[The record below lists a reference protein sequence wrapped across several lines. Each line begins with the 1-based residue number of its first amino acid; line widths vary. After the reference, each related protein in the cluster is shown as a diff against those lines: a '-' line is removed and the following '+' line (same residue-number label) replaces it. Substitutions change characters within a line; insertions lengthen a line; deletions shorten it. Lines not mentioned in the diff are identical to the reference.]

1 MRFKS
6 KKEKYTEPYTRD
18 GKTVQVPREREVQVP
33 TLPRNWD
40 RIGVRVVVG
49 LVTVLTGAAIT
60 WSTWSIGELFQ
71 GGAGYIAAVV
81 FDLAWAVCLL
91 LTVLGRF
98 DPDKR
103 KFSDRLG
110 WWLLIATMGL
120 IFWHGM
126 NRGSVGMAVGGAAV
140 SLFAKVLW
148 LGVMKHVHRDLSPED
163 QAWVE
168 SEISTANA
176 MLAVADARRQA
187 AQAEQRAA
195 LQLLAME
202 RERAAMAEAYGLPVL
217 DSAVAMPPGAVATG
231 ENSAVAGGGGATA
244 TQAPSV
250 TGASA
255 TAALPAAV
263 PTADLAAIVAAVLA
277 AQGSAIAGGAGADAT
292 PDAEVIEDQDQDDA
306 ILPPLEPP
314 TLSNL
319 SKADAIRIAVRKR
332 PELQPAQIAEL
343 LAGYDVQVSPDYV
356 RQIRNR
362 DQAERTAAELGDASG
377 EVVPIRREG

>member
-1 MRFKS
+1 MRTKLR
-6 KKEKYTEPYTRD
+6 KEKYTEPYTRD
-18 GKTVQVPREREVQVP
+18 GKTVQVPREREVQMP
-33 TLPRNWD
+33 ALPRNWD

-49 LVTVLTGAAIT
+49 LVTVLTLAAIT

-71 GGAGYIAAVV
+71 GGAGYIAAGV
-81 FDLAWAVCLL
+81 FDLAWAVSLV
-91 LTVLGRF
+91 LTYLGRF
-98 DPDKR
+98 DKKKR
-103 KFSDRLG
+103 EFSDNLG
-110 WWLLIATMGL
+110 WWLLAATMGL

-126 NRGSVGMAVGGAAV
+126 EQGSVGMAVGGAAV

-148 LGVMKHVHRDLSPED
+148 LGVMKHVHRELSPED
-163 QAWVE
+163 QAWVQAE
-168 SEISTANA
+168 VSSANA

-202 RERAAMAEAYGLPVL
+202 RERAAMAEAYGLPVP
-217 DSAVAMPPGAVATG
+217 DSVVATAPGAVATG
-231 ENSAVAGGGGATA
+231 GAGALAGAPGA
-244 TQAPSV
+244 DAPQAPAV
-250 TGASA
+250 TGTSA

-263 PTADLAAIVAAVLA
+263 PTVDVAAIVAAVLA
-277 AQGSAIAGGAGADAT
+277 AQGGASARGAGADAT
-292 PDAEVIEDQDQDDA
+292 PDAEVIEDQDQDE

-332 PELQPAQIAEL
+332 PELQPAQVAEL
-343 LAGYDVQVSPDYV
+343 LAGYEVSVTADYV

-362 DQAERTAAELGDASG
+362 DQDALTSAELGDASG

>member
-18 GKTVQVPREREVQVP
+18 GKTVQVSREREVQVP

-49 LVTVLTGAAIT
+49 LVTVLTLAAIT

-71 GGAGYIAAVV
+71 GGAGYIAAGV
-81 FDLAWAVCLL
+81 FDLAWAVSLV
-91 LTVLGRF
+91 LTYLGRF
-98 DPDKR
+98 DKKKR
-103 KFSDRLG
+103 EFSDNLG
-110 WWLLIATMGL
+110 WWLLAATMGL

-126 NRGSVGMAVGGAAV
+126 EQGSVGMAVGGAAV

-148 LGVMKHVHRDLSPED
+148 LGVMKHVHRELSPED
-163 QAWVE
+163 QAWVQAE
-168 SEISTANA
+168 VSSANA

-202 RERAAMAEAYGLPVL
+202 RERAAMAEAYGLPVP
-217 DSAVAMPPGAVATG
+217 DSAVATQAGALVSGESGASAGAPGAVAPQV
-231 ENSAVAGGGGATA
+231 SAGAGATA
-244 TQAPSV
+244 P
-250 TGASA
+250 
-255 TAALPAAV
+255 AALPAAV
-263 PTADLAAIVAAVLA
+263 PTADVAAIVAAVLA
-277 AQGSAIAGGAGADAT
+277 AQGGAPATAPGADAT
-292 PDAEVIEDQDQDDA
+292 HDAEVIEDQDDT

-319 SKADAIRIAVRKR
+319 SKADAIRIALRKR
-332 PELQPAQIAEL
+332 PELQPAQISEL
-343 LAGYDVQVSPDYV
+343 LAGYEVQVSADYV
-356 RQIRNR
+356 RQVRNR
-362 DQAERTAAELGDASG
+362 DQEERTAAELGDASG

>member
-1 MRFKS
+1 MRS
-6 KKEKYTEPYTRD
+6 KRKTEKYTEPYTRE
-18 GKTVQVPREREVQVP
+18 GKTVQVEKERQVQVP

-49 LVTVLTGAAIT
+49 LVTVLTLAAIT

-71 GGAGYIAAVV
+71 GGAGYIAAGV
-81 FDLAWAVCLL
+81 FDLAWAVSLV
-91 LTVLGRF
+91 LTYLGRF
-98 DPDKR
+98 DKEKR
-103 KFSDRLG
+103 EFSDRLG
-110 WWLLIATMGL
+110 WWLLVATMGL

-148 LGVMKHVHRDLSPED
+148 LGVMKHVHRELSPED
-163 QAWVE
+163 QAWVQA
-168 SEISTANA
+168 EISGANA

-202 RERAAMAEAYGLPVL
+202 RERSAMAEAYGLPVP
-217 DSAVAMPPGAVATG
+217 DSASATQDSAVATG
-231 ENSAVAGGGGATA
+231 E
-244 TQAPSV
+244 
-250 TGASA
+250 ASA
-255 TAALPAAV
+255 LAGAPGADAPAALPAAV
-263 PTADLAAIVAAVLA
+263 PTTDVAAIVAAVLA
-277 AQGSAIAGGAGADAT
+277 AQAGASAGGGSADAT
-292 PDAEVIEDQDQDDA
+292 PDAEVIENQDQGE

-314 TLSNL
+314 TLSHL
-319 SKADAIRIAVRKR
+319 SKADAIRIALRKR
-332 PELQPAQIAEL
+332 PDLQPSQIAEL
-343 LAGYDVQVSPDYV
+343 LAGYDVQVTADYV

-362 DQAERTAAELGDASG
+362 DQEERTAAELANASG